1 MSETKLPIAHTPS
14 VKYMLETL
22 LALPDEQLRN
32 VNLTVVCKQAG
43 ISRRSASRALAEL
56 EKTEVVKTVWS
67 RTGGRGGRYTI
78 IVDRPSGEMLANALN
93 A

>member
-1 MSETKLPIAHTPS
+1 MKVANAPS
-14 VKYMLETL
+14 VRYMLETL
-22 LALPDEQLRN
+22 LAMTDTDLHN
-32 VNLTVVCKQAG
+32 VNLTIVSKRAG

-78 IVDRPSGEMLANALN
+78 IVDRPSGESLIEALN

>member
-1 MSETKLPIAHTPS
+1 MKVANAPS
-14 VKYMLETL
+14 VRYMLETL
-22 LALPDEQLRN
+22 LAMTDADLHN
-32 VNLTVVCKQAG
+32 VNLTIVSKRAG

-78 IVDRPSGEMLANALN
+78 IVDRPSGESLIEALN

>member
-1 MSETKLPIAHTPS
+1 
-14 VKYMLETL
+14 MLETL
-22 LALPDEQLRN
+22 LVMPDEELQN
-32 VNLTVVCKQAG
+32 VNLGDVCKFAG

-78 IVDRPSGEMLANALN
+78 IVDRSSGEMLANSLN
-93 A
+93 E

>member
-1 MSETKLPIAHTPS
+1 MIQVSHAPS

-22 LALPDEQLRN
+22 LAMPDTDLSN
-32 VNLTVVCKQAG
+32 VNLTLVSKRAG

-56 EKTEVVKTVWS
+56 EKTEVVKTVWF

-78 IVDRPSGEMLANALN
+78 IVDRPSGEILAQQLSS
-93 A
+93 

>member
-1 MSETKLPIAHTPS
+1 MNIPHAPS

-22 LALPDEQLRN
+22 LSMTDEQLQN
-32 VNLTVVCKQAG
+32 VNLTIVSKNAG

-56 EKTEVVKTVWS
+56 EKTEVVKTIWS

-78 IVDRPSGEMLANALN
+78 IVDRPSGEQLVSAIE
-93 A
+93 

>member
-1 MSETKLPIAHTPS
+1 MTIAHAPS

-22 LALPDEQLRN
+22 LAMPDTDLTN
-32 VNLTVVCKQAG
+32 VNLTNVSKRAG

-78 IVDRPSGEMLANALN
+78 IVDRPSGELLAQHLN
-93 A
+93 S

>member
-1 MSETKLPIAHTPS
+1 MSAIVSNAPS

-22 LALPDEQLRN
+22 LALPDEQLQN
-32 VNLTVVCKQAG
+32 VNLTIVCKQAG

-56 EKTEVVKTVWS
+56 EKTEVVKTVWN

-78 IVDRPSGEMLANALN
+78 IVDRSSGELLANALN

>member
-1 MSETKLPIAHTPS
+1 MTAPGISHAPS
-14 VKYMLETL
+14 VSSMLETL
-22 LALPDEQLRN
+22 MAMSDADLQN
-32 VNLTVVCKQAG
+32 VNLTIICKKAG

-78 IVDRPSGEMLANALN
+78 IVDRSSGELLAEALSV
-93 A
+93 

>member
-1 MSETKLPIAHTPS
+1 MSTPNISNAPS

-22 LALPDEQLRN
+22 LATPDTELSN
-32 VNLTVVCKQAG
+32 VNLTVICKRAG

-78 IVDRPSGEMLANALN
+78 IVDRPSGESLAEALN

>member
-1 MSETKLPIAHTPS
+1 MTIAHAPS

-22 LALPDEQLRN
+22 LAMPDTDLTN
-32 VNLTVVCKQAG
+32 VNLTNVSKHAG

-78 IVDRPSGEMLANALN
+78 IVDRPSGELLAQHLN
-93 A
+93 S